1 MTKDYNYI
9 IINIIFIINIS
20 LLMYETVVAFD
31 FGKTYVYHHTVKYLT
46 TYKTIKIEK

>member
-31 FGKTYVYHHTVKYLT
+31 LGKTYVYHHTVN
-46 TYKTIKIEK
+46 IKQHTRQLKQ